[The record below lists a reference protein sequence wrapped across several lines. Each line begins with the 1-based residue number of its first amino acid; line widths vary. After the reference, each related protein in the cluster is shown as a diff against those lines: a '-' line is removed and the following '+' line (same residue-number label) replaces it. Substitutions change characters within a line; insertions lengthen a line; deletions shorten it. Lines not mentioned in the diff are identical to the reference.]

1 MIFFAMSTLD
11 YEDFWIDPDEDKAKS
26 LNTER
31 NINFSHGLKKGSNDE
46 EMNVIRNLLSVN
58 STIETI
64 AVAVGLSVDEVEN
77 IIKKQ
82 EITKNND

>member
-1 MIFFAMSTLD
+1 MFVT
-11 YEDFWIDPDEDKAKS
+11 
-26 LNTER
+26 
-31 NINFSHGLKKGSNDE
+31 NFSKGLKKGSNE
-46 EMNVIRNLLSVN
+46 EKMNVIRNLLSVN

>member
-1 MIFFAMSTLD
+1 MSTLN
-11 YEDFWIDPDEDKAKS
+11 YEDFWIDPDEDKAKL

-31 NINFSHGLKKGSNDE
+31 NINFSKGLKKRSNE
-46 EMNVIRNLLSVN
+46 EKMNVIRNLLSVN